1 MAIGDD
7 FTIDYTNKR
16 IYHSAG
22 TTIYSVNALYSYL
35 QNTFDELDQMDDPI
49 PMSAQTPTEYT
60 LINGWFMNE
69 AREGSPSRNCF
80 EFLKGGAIQTSGQL
94 NEIQVLKLDG
104 VTTDP
109 IASDIGK
116 QVKDDTAEIGPLLD
130 YDIDPDGTDTGKWW
144 IRTGSGT
151 AIVDNSVMEITGST
165 AYGVANGAS
174 VDGENLWPNIYTL
187 GSIEE
192 DLTESE
198 EQQIYI
204 EQAGSRIFSGSEWW
218 PEGAGSATTRHIDVL
233 IKVKEAG
240 TEVDGAKITVFLRHY
255 QTQPDANNPA
265 DLYDH
270 FGIDLTAGG
279 RNAVPLATSNDIN
292 NTSYQSTVSGYSDIT
307 IAFVNGTI
315 TYSAISGS
323 FNDFETVT
331 GSTSGATGLF
341 LKQTTTTGAGTMTL
355 GNVVGDFQ
363 NGETLTGGTS
373 GKTATSS
380 STLTHAYTMT
390 KAFEQGSDYNYS
402 VIIDCATRPLA
413 QVYEYFKYVTRIGST
428 FTMYPTTYPQG
439 GPGTHST
446 KQGQLYIRAHEDN
459 QTTPTNTFSPVK
471 ASPFGTFAGGK
482 FFGAQG
488 IWIENMAS
496 ADVQNYQLID
506 SGGTT
511 RTPPNKQSITISN
524 LLSGDR
530 VSVFVTSAGT
540 TINKAM
546 YSLGSGNNT
555 NNTTLVVTGNIFEN
569 TPSSGAVRIVD
580 TSDTTND
587 REKRHTYTSWSG
599 STFTGLSPALDRAYT
614 QTDDKAYV
622 PFIDTTAT
630 GTNVSVQ
637 VIYKPTGEGGQGDKS
652 ILVRVRRYTA
662 TAILPFETTGT
673 FGSTGYSTAA
683 IRTVDSIVS

>member
-1 MAIGDD
+1 MAIDTD
-7 FTIDYTNKR
+7 FTIDYVNKR

-60 LINGWFMNE
+60 LINGWFTNE

-80 EFLKGGAIQTSGQL
+80 EFLKGGAIQTSGHN
-94 NEIQVLKLDG
+94 NEIQIVPFG
-104 VTTDP
+104 ATYTSCV
-109 IASDIGK
+109 ASDIGK
-116 QVKDDTAEIGPLLD
+116 MVTDDAANTGNLLD
-130 YDIDPDGTDTGKWW
+130 YDNTAKKWW
-144 IRTGSGT
+144 VRWGTQIASG
-151 AIVDNSVMEITGST
+151 SVMAITGGTGAGTTNASST
-165 AYGVANGAS
+165 T
-174 VDGENLWPNIYTL
+174 GENLWPNIYTL

-192 DLTESE
+192 DLTASE
-198 EQQIYI
+198 EQQVYI
-204 EQAGSRIFSGSEWW
+204 EQAGARIFSGTEWW
-218 PEGAGSATTRHIDVL
+218 PEGGGSATTRHIDVL
-233 IKVKEAG
+233 IKVKESG
-240 TEVDGAKITVFLRHY
+240 TEIDGAQITVFLRHY
-255 QTQPDANNPA
+255 QTQPTSDNPA

-292 NTSYQSTVSGYSDIT
+292 NPSYQSTVSGYNDIT
-307 IAFVNGTI
+307 ITFVNGTI

-323 FNDFETVT
+323 FTDFETVT
-331 GSTSGATGLF
+331 GSTSGATGVF
-341 LKQTTTTGAGTMTL
+341 LKQTTTTSAGTMTL
-355 GNVVGDFQ
+355 GNVVGTFQ
-363 NGETLTGGTS
+363 NLETLTGGTS
-373 GKTATSS
+373 AKTAASS
-380 STLTHAYTMT
+380 STLTHAYTMA

-402 VIIDCATRPLA
+402 VIIDCATRVLS

-428 FTMYPTTYPQG
+428 YTMYPTTYPQG

-488 IWIENMAS
+488 IWIEDMAA
-496 ADVQNYQLID
+496 ADVQNFQLID

-511 RTPPNKQSITISN
+511 RTPPNKQNITITN
-524 LLSGDR
+524 LVSDDR

-540 TINKAM
+540 INKAM
-546 YSLGSGNNT
+546 YTLGSGNNT
-555 NNTTLVVTGNIFEN
+555 ANTTLVVSGSIN
-569 TPSSGAVRIVD
+569 TDTPAAGAVRIVD
-580 TSDTTND
+580 TSDTSND
-587 REKRHTYTSWSG
+587 REKRHTYTSWTG

-614 QTDDKAYV
+614 QTDDTTYV

-630 GTNVSVQ
+630 GTSVTVQ
-637 VIYKPTGEGGQGDKS
+637 VIYTADRA
-652 ILVRVRRYTA
+652 LLLRVRRYTA

-673 FGSTGYSTAA
+673 FISTGYSTSA
-683 IRTVDSIVS
+683 IRTVDSIVT